1 MDIQLHL
8 LSFLYVYSYHC
19 KLRICVLL
27 VILFYYM
34 FLIIV
39 LYFGYKLSL
48 LRASF
53 LIFNKPIINH
63 I

>member
-1 MDIQLHL
+1 
-8 LSFLYVYSYHC
+8 
-19 KLRICVLL
+19 
-27 VILFYYM
+27 M

-53 LIFNKPIINH
+53 LINHYILSQTQIILLCQFVACISAANDTNNNVQLLQPQRKKL
-63 I
+63 